1 MRKTNWTKRYAQ
13 ITLEREGDSS
23 NGYMTQLI
31 EVEAWVLPEEPV
43 QYYESDISPPHPG
56 SPASVDIISAWCRRN
71 GETVELTEE
80 EQQEAEQDL
89 IEAAYECED

>member
-1 MRKTNWTKRYAQ
+1 MKSKWIKRHAQ
-13 ITLEREGDSS
+13 ITLEREGDAS

-31 EVEAWVLPEEPV
+31 EVEAWVYPEEPE
-43 QYYESDISPPHPG
+43 QRYESRGSLPHPG
-56 SPASVDIISAWCRRN
+56 SQASADIISAWCRRN

-80 EQQEAEQDL
+80 EQQDAEQDL